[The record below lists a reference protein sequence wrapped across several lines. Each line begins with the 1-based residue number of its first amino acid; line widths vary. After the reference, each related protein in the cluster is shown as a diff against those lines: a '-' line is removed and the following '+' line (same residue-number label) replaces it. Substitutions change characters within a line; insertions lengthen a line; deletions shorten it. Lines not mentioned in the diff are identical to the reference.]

1 MQKLIGPVIFVAG
14 ILATGCGTSAAPS
27 GPSALGSNTSSAAS
41 SLTDSAGL
49 ATMARTDRS
58 VPFKGTLD
66 GSVTLTPL
74 EPPLA
79 NVLIVAT
86 GNATYLGRFQVEVPH
101 LVSFATATGEGT
113 YTFTAANGDLLRA
126 HFTGV
131 ADTSTQVFIIV
142 EHATITGG
150 TGRFADATGSFTVR
164 RSYDVAA
171 GTTTGL
177 IEGTIDF

>member
-1 MQKLIGPVIFVAG
+1 MRKLMVSA
-14 ILATGCGTSAAPS
+14 ILAAGVLVTSCGSPSSPAAPS
-27 GPSALGSNTSSAAS
+27 TLGSSNSGASVAA
-41 SLTDSAGL
+41 AGTTQ
-49 ATMARTDRS
+49 ADRG

-66 GSVTLTPL
+66 GTVTLTPL

-79 NVLIVAT
+79 NVLIAAT
-86 GNATYLGRFQVEVPH
+86 GNATHLGRFQVEIPH

-131 ADTSTQVFIIV
+131 ADTSTPIFVIV

-150 TGRFADATGSFTVR
+150 TGRFAGATGSFTVQ

-171 GTTTGL
+171 GTTIGS
-177 IEGTIDF
+177 IEGTIAF